1 MTRGKFML
9 LSGIGVV
16 MCTALLAAQ
25 APSTSTPARKPVP
38 GPWRFI
44 GPAPCLNP
52 EGSVVPCPPAD
63 RTVAVR
69 AGRLFDS
76 TTGQMLTK
84 QVVIVAGE
92 RITDVGP
99 EGQVRIPTGV
109 PVIDLSQAT
118 VLPGLIDAHTHM
130 YNTRPA
136 GMSSERSMLVAIQN
150 LQADLQAGV
159 TSARDMSS
167 HGNGFADVDIRNAI
181 NMGDIDGP
189 RFQVSGRGIRWA
201 PEPAKGPEN
210 PLDYQ
215 MIRSAE
221 EGRAAVREQ
230 VAKGVDWIKLF
241 PTGAYSFSP
250 TGEALYVL
258 MYPLPVLQAI
268 IDEAHRLNRKTACH
282 AFGGDGL
289 QFAITAG
296 CDSIE
301 HGYGLSQ
308 AQLNEMVKKR
318 LYYDPTLMRY
328 SAPFMDDNDAKST
341 GGKFRMTPIFENAV
355 SMAAKT
361 AGLKIMVGTGVDGT
375 TFVHGTQALE
385 FAGLVKRGMT
395 TAAAIQSGT
404 IINAEAM
411 GWKDQVGSVT
421 KGKYADLVA
430 VSGNPVSDITE
441 LQRVKFVMKGGKVI
455 RDEITVPS
463 RRGGSSDPPST
474 R

>member
-1 MTRGKFML
+1 MTRAQML
-9 LSGIGVV
+9 AVV
-16 MCTALLAAQ
+16 LGAVACSTLVAAQ
-25 APSTSTPARKPVP
+25 APTTPARRPAP

-44 GPAPCLNP
+44 GPAPCVNP
-52 EGSVVPCPPAD
+52 EGGVLQCPPAE
-63 RTVAVR
+63 RSVAVR

-76 TTGQMLTK
+76 ATGQMLTK
-84 QVVIVAGE
+84 QIVIIAGE

-99 EGQVRIPTGV
+99 EGQVRIPANV
-109 PVIDLSQAT
+109 PVFDLSQAT
-118 VLPGLIDAHTHM
+118 VLPGLIDTHTHM
-130 YNTRPA
+130 FNNRVA
-136 GMSSERSMLVAIQN
+136 GMTTERATLIAINN
-150 LQADLQAGV
+150 LQADLYAGF
-159 TSARDMSS
+159 TAARDMSS
-167 HGNGFADVDIRNAI
+167 HGNGFGDVDIRDAI
-181 NMGDIDGP
+181 NMGDLDGP

-241 PTGAYSFSP
+241 PGAAYSFGP
-250 TGEALYVL
+250 TGEAQYVT

-268 IDEAHRLNRKTACH
+268 VEEAHRLNRKTACH

-289 QFAITAG
+289 RNAIAAG
-296 CDSIE
+296 CDTVE
-301 HGYGLSQ
+301 HGYGLTQ
-308 AQLNEMVKKR
+308 AQLTEMSTR
-318 LYYDPTLMRY
+318 GLYYDPTLIRY
-328 SAPFMDDNDAKST
+328 TAPYMDDNDAKNT
-341 GGKFRMTPIFENAV
+341 GGKFRMIPIFENAV

-361 AGLKIMVGTGVDGT
+361 AGLKIMVGSGADGS
-375 TFVHGTQALE
+375 TFAHGTQALE
-385 FAGLVKRGMT
+385 FAGLVRRGMT
-395 TAAAIQSGT
+395 PAAAIQSGT
-404 IINAEAM
+404 IVNADAM
-411 GWKDQVGSVT
+411 GWKDRIGSVA

-430 VSGNPVSDITE
+430 VTGNPLSDITE

-455 RDEITVPS
+455 RDDLTAPA